1 MAEFSA
7 IPIVFNHATYFER
20 SDGLAMK
27 LFIILLLFGLG
38 GVGSGAAQSG
48 GVSTEQQAQAHEQK
62 AHELLSQKKP
72 ALAVKEFAAVVALDP
87 NNIDA
92 QANLGVL
99 LFFQKDYAGAEPH
112 LRKAVE
118 QQPGLTKIRAL
129 LGMCERNLGENELAQ
144 TDLQA
149 VVDQLKEPSVRLEAG
164 LELIELYTAMQELPK
179 AAAVVEVLRQGAPT
193 DPRILY
199 AAYRI
204 YSDLAGET
212 MLDLSVAAPESG
224 QMHQAMAHELGR
236 ERDIPGTIANFRKA
250 VAIDPNLPGIHF
262 ELAEALRASPDLK
275 LRAEAKQEYELAV
288 AANGRDSKS
297 LTRLG
302 DIAVEKDDFDGAV
315 AYYKRALALAPND
328 ADATLGLAHVY
339 IEKDESASALPL
351 LEPLV
356 AADPTNVV
364 ANYRLSTA
372 YRKLKRPADAK
383 RELDAY
389 QKYKD
394 IKEKMRVVY
403 KEMRL
408 DTPQDEPDK

>member
-1 MAEFSA
+1 MRLFALFLLS
-7 IPIVFNHATYFER
+7 
-20 SDGLAMK
+20 GLS
-27 LFIILLLFGLG
+27 
-38 GVGSGAAQSG
+38 GVCSGAAQSDG
-48 GVSTEQQAQAHEQK
+48 ISTAQQVQAHEQK
-62 AHELLSQKKP
+62 AHQLLSQKEP
-72 ALAVKEFAAVVALDP
+72 ALAVNEFAAVVALDP

-99 LFFQKDYAGAEPH
+99 LFFQKDYGKAEPH

-118 QQPGLTKIRAL
+118 QQPDLTKIRAL

-144 TDLQA
+144 ADLQS
-149 VVDQLKEPSVRLEAG
+149 VVDQIKEPNVRLEAG
-164 LELIELYTAMQELPK
+164 LELIELYTATKELPK
-179 AAAVVEVLRQGAPT
+179 AAAVVEILQQGAPT

-204 YSDLAGET
+204 YSDLAGEA
-212 MLDLSVAAPESG
+212 MLDLSVAAPQSG

-250 VAIDPNLPGIHF
+250 IASDPNLPGIHF
-262 ELAEALRASPDLK
+262 ELGEALRASPDLK
-275 LRAEAKQEYELAV
+275 LRAEAEQEYKLAV
-288 AANGRDSKS
+288 VANGRDSKS

-302 DIAVEKDDFDGAV
+302 DTAVEKDDFDSAA
-315 AYYKRALALAPND
+315 AYYKRALALALGD

-356 AADPTNVV
+356 AADPTDVL
-364 ANYRLSTA
+364 AHYRLSSA

-383 RELDAY
+383 REMDAY
-389 QKYKD
+389 QKYKSV
-394 IKEKMRVVY
+394 KEKMRAVY
-403 KEMRL
+403 KEMRV
-408 DTPQDEPDK
+408 DTPQSEPDK

>member
-1 MAEFSA
+1 MK
-7 IPIVFNHATYFER
+7 VFN
-20 SDGLAMK
+20 
-27 LFIILLLFGLG
+27 LLLFFLLTLG

-48 GVSTEQQAQAHEQK
+48 GASTAQQVQAHQQK

-72 ALAVKEFAAVVALDP
+72 ALAAKEFTAVVALDP
-87 NNIDA
+87 NNVDA

-99 LFFQKDYAGAEPH
+99 LFFEKDYAKAEPH

-129 LGMCERNLGENELAQ
+129 LGMCERNLGKNELAR

-149 VVDQLKEPSVRLEAG
+149 VVAQLKEPSVRLEAG
-164 LELIELYTAMQELPK
+164 LELIELYTATQELPK

-204 YSDLAGET
+204 YSDLAGEA

-224 QMHQAMAHELGR
+224 QMHQAMAHELAR
-236 ERDIPGTIANFRKA
+236 ERDIPGTIANYRKA
-250 VAIDPNLPGIHF
+250 IAIDPNLPGIHF

-275 LRAEAKQEYELAV
+275 LRAEAEQEYKLAV
-288 AANGRDSKS
+288 AANGRDTKS
-297 LTRLG
+297 LTKLG

-315 AYYKRALALAPND
+315 AYYKRALALAPGD
-328 ADATLGLAHVY
+328 ADATQGLAHVY
-339 IEKDESASALPL
+339 IEKDQSASALPL

-364 ANYRLSTA
+364 AHYRLSTA
-372 YRKLKRPADAK
+372 YRKLKRPEDAK
-383 RELDAY
+383 RELEAY

-394 IKEKMRVVY
+394 IKEKMRAVY

-408 DTPQDEPDK
+408 DTPQNEPDR

>member
-1 MAEFSA
+1 MKVFS
-7 IPIVFNHATYFER
+7 
-20 SDGLAMK
+20 
-27 LFIILLLFGLG
+27 LLLLLSLG
-38 GVGSGAAQSG
+38 GVGSGAAQSAG
-48 GVSTEQQAQAHEQK
+48 ISTTKQVQTHEQK

-72 ALAVKEFAAVVALDP
+72 ALAAKEFAAVVALDP

-99 LFFQKDYAGAEPH
+99 LFFQNDYAQAEPH

-129 LGMCERNLGENELAQ
+129 LGMCERNLGESELAR

-149 VVDQLKEPSVRLEAG
+149 VVDQLKEPGVRLEAG
-164 LELIELYTAMQELPK
+164 LELIELYTAAQELPK
-179 AAAVVEVLRQGAPT
+179 AAAVVEVLRNDAPA

-204 YSDLAGET
+204 YTDLAGEA

-236 ERDIPGTIANFRKA
+236 ERDIPGAIANFRKA
-250 VAIDPNLPGIHF
+250 IAVDPNLPGIHF
-262 ELAEALRASPDLK
+262 ELAEALRASSDLK
-275 LRAEAKQEYELAV
+275 LRSEAEQEYKMAV
-288 AANGRDSKS
+288 AANSRDEKS
-297 LTRLG
+297 LSRLG

-315 AYYKRALALAPND
+315 TYYKRALALAQGD

-339 IEKDESASALPL
+339 IEKDESTSALPL

-364 ANYRLSTA
+364 AHYRLSTA

-383 RELDAY
+383 REMDAY

-394 IKEKMRVVY
+394 IKEKMRAVY

-408 DTPQDEPDK
+408 DTPQDDPDNK

>member
-1 MAEFSA
+1 MKVFS
-7 IPIVFNHATYFER
+7 
-20 SDGLAMK
+20 
-27 LFIILLLFGLG
+27 LLLLLSLS
-38 GVGSGAAQSG
+38 GVGSGVAQSG
-48 GVSTEQQAQAHEQK
+48 GASTAQQAQTHEQR

-99 LFFQKDYAGAEPH
+99 LFFQKDYAQAEPH
-112 LRKAVE
+112 LRRAVE

-129 LGMCERNLGENELAQ
+129 LGMCERNLGKDELAR

-149 VVDQLKEPSVRLEAG
+149 VVDQLTEPSVRTEAG
-164 LELIELYTAMQELPK
+164 LELIELYTAAQELPK
-179 AAAVVEVLRQGAPT
+179 AAAVVETLRQGSPA

-204 YSDLAGET
+204 YSDLAGEA
-212 MLDLSVAAPESG
+212 MLDLSLAAPESG

-236 ERDIPGTIANFRKA
+236 ERDIPGAIANFRKA
-250 VAIDPNLPGIHF
+250 AAIDPKLPGIHY

-275 LRAEAKQEYELAV
+275 LRAEAEQEYKLAV
-288 AANGRDSKS
+288 VANSRDEKS
-297 LTRLG
+297 LSRLG

-315 AYYKRALALAPND
+315 AYYKQALALVPGD

-339 IEKDESASALPL
+339 IEKDQSASALPL

-356 AADPTNVV
+356 AADPSNVV
-364 ANYRLSTA
+364 AHYRLSTA
-372 YRKLKRPADAK
+372 YRKLKRPDDAK

-389 QKYKD
+389 QKYRD
-394 IKEKMRVVY
+394 IKEKMRAVY
-403 KEMRL
+403 KEMRQ

>member
-1 MAEFSA
+1 MKVFS
-7 IPIVFNHATYFER
+7 
-20 SDGLAMK
+20 
-27 LFIILLLFGLG
+27 LLLLLSLG
-38 GVGSGAAQSG
+38 GVGSAAAQSAG
-48 GVSTEQQAQAHEQK
+48 ASTAKQAQTHEQK
-62 AHELLSQKKP
+62 AHEFLSQKKP
-72 ALAVKEFAAVVALDP
+72 ALAAKEFAAVVALDP

-99 LFFQKDYAGAEPH
+99 LFFQKDYAQAEPH

-118 QQPGLTKIRAL
+118 QQPRLTKIRAL
-129 LGMCERNLGENELAQ
+129 LGMCERNLGESELAR

-149 VVDQLKEPSVRLEAG
+149 VVDQLKEPGVRLEAG
-164 LELIELYTAMQELPK
+164 LELIELYTAAQELPK
-179 AAAVVEVLRQGAPT
+179 AAAVVEVLRQDAPT

-204 YSDLAGET
+204 YSDLAGEA

-236 ERDIPGTIANFRKA
+236 ERDIPGAIANFRKA
-250 VAIDPNLPGIHF
+250 IAVDPNLPGIHF
-262 ELAEALRASPDLK
+262 ELAEALRASSDLK
-275 LRAEAKQEYELAV
+275 LRAEAEQEYKLAV
-288 AANGRDSKS
+288 AANSRDEKS
-297 LTRLG
+297 LARLG
-302 DIAVEKDDFDGAV
+302 DIAVEKDDFDGAI
-315 AYYKRALALAPND
+315 AYYKHALALVPGD
-328 ADATLGLAHVY
+328 SDATLGLAHVY

-364 ANYRLSTA
+364 AHYRLSTA

-383 RELDAY
+383 REMDAY

-394 IKEKMRVVY
+394 IKEKMRAVY

-408 DTPQDEPDK
+408 DTPQDELDNK